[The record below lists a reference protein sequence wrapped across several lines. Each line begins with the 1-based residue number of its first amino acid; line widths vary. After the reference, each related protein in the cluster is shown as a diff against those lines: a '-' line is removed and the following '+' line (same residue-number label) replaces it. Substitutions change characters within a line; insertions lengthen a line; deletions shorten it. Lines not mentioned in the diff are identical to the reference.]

1 MGGGPAAAVE
11 GLLVGG
17 GPVAAVH
24 EEEDLLESLGV
35 QGEMKNLVDIGQ
47 QYHYQTVSKQNKMLD
62 TSDDDEGLK
71 PLTGSAIQQM
81 LLPESDRVMQ
91 EPVEYIEEDNQAR
104 GEVTINTPVLHFHPF

>member
-1 MGGGPAAAVE
+1 MAAVQ
-11 GLLVGG
+11 
-17 GPVAAVH
+17 
-24 EEEDLLESLGV
+24 EEEDLLQSLGV

-47 QYHYQTVSKQNKMLD
+47 HCQTVSKQNKMLD

-71 PLTGSAIQQM
+71 PLSRSNVDQM

-104 GEVTINTPVLHFHPF
+104 GEVNTNTPTLHHIRPF